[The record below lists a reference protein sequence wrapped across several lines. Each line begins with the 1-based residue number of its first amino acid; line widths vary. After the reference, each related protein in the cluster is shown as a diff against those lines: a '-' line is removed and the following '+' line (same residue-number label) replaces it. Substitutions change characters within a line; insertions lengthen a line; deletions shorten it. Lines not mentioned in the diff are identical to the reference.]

1 MTAPLDEKAPPS
13 GIRYGTAEARWVI
26 LATALGSG
34 MAFLD
39 STVVNVALPAIDRE
53 LNAGFSGLQWTLD
66 GYLLTLSSLLL
77 LGGSLGDL
85 YGRRRVFMLGLAGFT
100 LASLACGLAP
110 TTGTLIVARALQGTG
125 AALMVPGSLAII
137 SAVFHP
143 DDRAKAIGAWSG
155 LSGVSTA
162 VGPLLGGYLVDAV
175 SWRWV
180 FLLNLPLA
188 VVVAYAALRHMPET
202 HGAQQQVRMP
212 DVAGAVTAALGLGGV
227 VFGLIEGPVRG
238 WTDGLVIGAAVAGWA
253 CLAAFAV
260 IEVRVREPMLPLS
273 IFRSREFSAANGVT
287 LALYGALSGALFL
300 AVLQLQQQ
308 LGYSALAA
316 GAAFLPVT
324 ILLVALSPTAG
335 ELSRRLGPRIPM
347 TVGPLVAGCGLALL
361 GRVAPG
367 TSYLTTVA
375 PGVTVFGLGM
385 AITVAPLTTTAITSV
400 ATRHAG
406 IASGVNN
413 VFARLAGLLAV
424 ALLPLAAGISG
435 GQVTTPTFRRA
446 MLLAAGLCFVSA
458 ATAFVAVRGRKGG
471 TVAVAHAVDQP
482 GETPVECVEST

>member
-1 MTAPLDEKAPPS
+1 MTPPI
-13 GIRYGTAEARWVI
+13 GIRYGTAAARWVI

-85 YGRRRVFMLGLAGFT
+85 YGRRRIFVLGLAGFT

-110 TTGTLIVARALQGTG
+110 TTGALIAARALQGTG

-162 VGPLLGGYLVDAV
+162 VGPFLGGYLVDAV
-175 SWRWV
+175 SWRLV

-188 VVVAYAALRHMPET
+188 VVVAYASLRHMPESRD
-202 HGAQQQVRMP
+202 AEQQIRKP
-212 DVAGAVTAALGLGGV
+212 DVAGAATAALGLAGL
-227 VFGLIEGPVRG
+227 VFALIEGPVRG
-238 WTDGLVIGAAVAGWA
+238 YTDALVVTAAATGLFSLV
-253 CLAAFAV
+253 AFAV
-260 IEVRVREPMLPLS
+260 VEVRSRQPMLPLD
-273 IFRSREFSAANGVT
+273 IFSSREFSAANGVT
-287 LALYGALSGALFL
+287 LALYAALSGALFL

-324 ILLVALSPTAG
+324 VLLVTLSPTAG
-335 ELSRRLGPRIPM
+335 EVSRRLGPRVPM

-361 GRVAPG
+361 SRVAAG
-367 TSYLTTVA
+367 GSYVTSVA
-375 PGVTVFGLGM
+375 PGVVVFGLGM
-385 AITVAPLTTTAITSV
+385 SITVAPLTTTAITSV

-458 ATAFVAVRGRKGG
+458 ATAFLTVRGRKGRPS
-471 TVAVAHAVDQP
+471 AVAPAVDHP
-482 GETPVECVEST
+482 GEAPA